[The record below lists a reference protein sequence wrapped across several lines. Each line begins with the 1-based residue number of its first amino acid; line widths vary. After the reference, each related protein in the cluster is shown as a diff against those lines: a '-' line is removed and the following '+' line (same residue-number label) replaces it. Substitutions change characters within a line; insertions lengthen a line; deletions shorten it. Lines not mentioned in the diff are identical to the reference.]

1 MENRN
6 IFARFMTKID
16 ILKIENVFT
25 NQWENLSKSTEKWT
39 KITKVKR

>member
-16 ILKIENVFT
+16 ILK
-25 NQWENLSKSTEKWT
+25 LKSLYKSMGKFE
-39 KITKVKR
+39 